1 MYTSLKRS
9 IKRPS
14 ALSYWFVALL
24 GDHRRAPRLL
34 FFCFFCFFCSFLES
48 GDIGARVV
56 FTFTFTF
63 VSRHK
68 NGTRFCMLDL
78 TEDRPCSFSL
88 THTTACMASRS
99 HDDILSS
106 GRVYEDIH
114 ASSSARCYQGLSVL
128 ELVPAPQLHL
138 SLALST
144 FNILKELGCKLPCLL
159 LLLQ

>member
-9 IKRPS
+9 IKRAS

-34 FFCFFCFFCSFLES
+34 FFCSFLES
-48 GDIGARVV
+48 GDIGAGVV

-88 THTTACMASRS
+88 AHTTACMASRS

-106 GRVYEDIH
+106 GRVCEDIH
-114 ASSSARCYQGLSVL
+114 VSSSARCYQGLSVL
-128 ELVPAPQLHL
+128 ELVPPPQLHL

-144 FNILKELGCKLPCLL
+144 FNILKELGCKLPCLP